1 MLEKPDLQDESIVA
15 CLQDDYGLHVAQV
28 VFLPLGAD
36 LNTAVYRVITDDE
49 TSYFCKLRGGV
60 FDETS
65 VALPKFLSDQGIA
78 QIIAPLATQAGQL
91 WASLDVFKVILYPF
105 IEGRNGYEVELSESR
120 WRDFGA
126 ALKGVHTAV
135 LPPALIGC
143 IRRETYSPKWREI
156 VRTFLGRVE
165 DDVFDDPVA
174 VELAAFLRAKRGEIL
189 DLVECAERHAQA
201 LEAQAPEF
209 VLCHS
214 DVHAGNILIDAHDAL
229 YIVDWDDP
237 ILAPKERDLMFV
249 GGAQGFA
256 GHTPQEEETLFYRGY
271 GQTQVDPVAL
281 AYYRYER
288 IVEDIAIYCEQLFL
302 TDEGGEDRE
311 QSLRYLK
318 SNFLPNGTIEIA
330 YRSDRTLSFRCCC
343 RL

>member
-1 MLEKPDLQDESIVA
+1 MGCTSPRSFFFPSE
-15 CLQDDYGLHVAQV
+15 
-28 VFLPLGAD
+28 
-36 LNTAVYRVITDDE
+36 DE

-78 QIIAPLATQAGQL
+78 QIIAPLSTQAGQL

-105 IEGRNGYEVELSESR
+105 IEGRNGYEVELSESQ

-174 VELAAFLRAKRGEIL
+174 VELAAFLRA
-189 DLVECAERHAQA
+189 
-201 LEAQAPEF
+201 
-209 VLCHS
+209 
-214 DVHAGNILIDAHDAL
+214 
-229 YIVDWDDP
+229 
-237 ILAPKERDLMFV
+237 
-249 GGAQGFA
+249 
-256 GHTPQEEETLFYRGY
+256 
-271 GQTQVDPVAL
+271 
-281 AYYRYER
+281 
-288 IVEDIAIYCEQLFL
+288 
-302 TDEGGEDRE
+302 
-311 QSLRYLK
+311 
-318 SNFLPNGTIEIA
+318 
-330 YRSDRTLSFRCCC
+330 
-343 RL
+343 